1 MTVNI
6 LQAFLI
12 GLIYYFYDC
21 PWFPNIGYTIF
32 SKPLVIGPLVGL
44 ILGDVATGLQ
54 VGISI
59 QLIYMGVIVAGGSMP
74 SDTALAGAVGSAL
87 AIMLKP
93 TMGDG
98 AIDAALTMAVALG
111 MVGTMRFVARMT
123 WCSFFNRL
131 AEKAASKGDLK
142 GLSFWNLWM
151 PQICLAILSIVPVA
165 AFVMA
170 MGSEAV
176 LATLNT
182 VFGALMGPLG
192 AIGKL
197 LPCVGIALLLST
209 IGNKKT
215 IPIYVIGFI
224 FAKCVGLTTI
234 QIAIVAALIA
244 YLMIFVGGDK
254 KSADAE
260 EAEALPELE

>member
-1 MTVNI
+1 MTVSVF
-6 LQAFLI
+6 QAFLI

-54 VGISI
+54 VGVSI

-74 SDTALAGAVGSAL
+74 SDTALAGTAGSAL
-87 AIMLKP
+87 AILLKP
-93 TMGDG
+93 TLGDT
-98 AIDAALTMAVALG
+98 AIDMALTMAVTLG

-123 WCSFFNRL
+123 WCTFFNHL
-131 AEKAASKGDLK
+131 AEKAAKKGDLK
-142 GLSFWNLWM
+142 GLSLWNLWV
-151 PQICLAILSIVPVA
+151 PQLCLAVFSIAPVA
-165 AFVMA
+165 ILVY
-170 MGSEAV
+170 V
-176 LATLNT
+176 LGDATVL
-182 VFGALMGPLG
+182 GALNSVLTAVAAPLG

-215 IPIYVIGFI
+215 IPVFIIAFIAAKTIGM
-224 FAKCVGLTTI
+224 TTI
-234 QIAIVAALIA
+234 QIALIA
-244 YLMIFVGGDK
+244 GLAAYLLVFAKEDK
-254 KSADAE
+254 GSSRGPSE
-260 EAEALPELE
+260 EPLPELE